1 MKSANNNIIKIY
13 PDRIPGSLVNR
24 AARVLKSGGVVVFP
38 TDTVYGLGCLAG
50 NEQAREKIYHL
61 KKREKEKSLPVLVSS
76 IKEAE
81 KLVTNGNGTAR
92 RLMKAFWPGPLTL
105 VLTAAEGGTIGL
117 RMPAH
122 KVALALLKKTGPLA
136 VTSVNLSGQ
145 PSAKTITDI
154 PDNLLKAIDLVLDS
168 GRCEL
173 TVESTVLD
181 LTGPKPRIL
190 RQGYLSRN
198 KILKALKNV

>member
-1 MKSANNNIIKIY
+1 MKSANTNILKID
-13 PDRIPGSLVNR
+13 PDRIPMSLVNL
-24 AARVLKSGGVVVFP
+24 AARVLKSGGVIVFP

-50 NEQAREKIYHL
+50 NEQAKEKIYHL
-61 KKREKEKSLPVLVSS
+61 KKREKKKPLPVLVAS

-81 KLVTNGNGTAR
+81 KLIAKGDGTAR
-92 RLMKAFWPGPLTL
+92 RLMKNFWPGPLTL
-105 VLTAAEGGTIGL
+105 VLPGVSGGTIGL

-136 VTSVNLSGQ
+136 TTSVNLSGH

-154 PDNLLKAIDLVLDS
+154 PRNMLKEIDLVLDS
-168 GRCEL
+168 GRCIL

-181 LTGPKPRIL
+181 LTGLEPMIL